1 MTVQDDLQLR
11 FRWLTSVTAIYW
23 VALAVMIHMP
33 PESLDVPPSLMH
45 RLHADKLFHF
55 GSYGLLAVLLA
66 GIMELHAELRGAMS
80 KWSRTAGTVFVAVAA
95 YGGLDELTQPLTNR
109 TCDPWDFAADVV
121 GAALGLF
128 LYRRFLRE
136 HFIGPSGAADDRALE
151 LKR

>member
-1 MTVQDDLQLR
+1 
-11 FRWLTSVTAIYW
+11 
-23 VALAVMIHMP
+23 
-33 PESLDVPPSLMH
+33 
-45 RLHADKLFHF
+45 
-55 GSYGLLAVLLA
+55 
-66 GIMELHAELRGAMS
+66 MELHAELRGAMS

>member
-1 MTVQDDLQLR
+1 MVSQDDLQLR
-11 FRWLTSVTAIYW
+11 FRWLTSATAIYW

-33 PESLDVPPSLMH
+33 PESLDVAPSLMD
-45 RLHADKLFHF
+45 RLHADKLFHC

-66 GIMELHAELRGAMS
+66 GIMELHAELRRATINL
-80 KWSRTAGTVFVAVAA
+80 SRTAGTVFIAVAA

-136 HFIGPSGAADDRALE
+136 YFIGPSNGTDDRALE